1 MRDDN
6 QHDEILMSEDADRRF
21 HELIASSTQNS
32 GIIAAVQMLW
42 DSRVRSPQNHSMSD
56 KVRARGYKP
65 PIEEHAAIVR
75 ALKRRDPDA
84 ARAAM
89 HEHLSRVI
97 EDLLEVT
104 EVEEMERARAVAAE
118 KRRRY
123 ASTK

>member
-1 MRDDN
+1 M
-6 QHDEILMSEDADRRF
+6 
-21 HELIASSTQNS
+21 
-32 GIIAAVQMLW
+32 
-42 DSRVRSPQNHSMSD
+42 
-56 KVRARGYKP
+56 
-65 PIEEHAAIVR
+65 R
-75 ALKRRDPDA
+75 ALKRREPDA

-123 ASTK
+123 SVDANRPTPDALTESRCTDRIRLARPFFGVPA